1 MLYLCKTFP
10 SKNNGS
16 TEEEFFETIIH
27 KQTSSTSLR
36 IIYIMYSVFRKNKNR
51 QLND

>member
-36 IIYIMYSVFRKNKNR
+36 IIYNV
-51 QLND
+51 